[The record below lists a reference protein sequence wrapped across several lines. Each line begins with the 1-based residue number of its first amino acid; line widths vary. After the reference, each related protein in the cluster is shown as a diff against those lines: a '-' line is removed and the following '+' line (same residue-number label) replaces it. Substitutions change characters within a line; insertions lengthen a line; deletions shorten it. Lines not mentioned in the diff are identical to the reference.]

1 MLKHFYT
8 PPTWWAAIYGVAQS
22 RTWLRQLSSSSN
34 QFAIS
39 NNIFLLFFLRW
50 IYLYFKVCF
59 IFSQILFSFLISY
72 LLLKLQDFFFFSNYS
87 ISDIF
92 CVMGNLPGSR
102 RPPPVFCS
110 QEFYLV
116 SQTPSFLEQLQ
127 GTEWRVGEPWK
138 DFLHVPSGYLVK
150 IKCVLLKTSLSSVS

>member
-8 PPTWWAAIYGVAQS
+8 PPTWWAAVYGVAQ
-22 RTWLRQLSSSSN
+22 RLQTRLKQLSSSSN

-50 IYLYFKVCF
+50 VYLYFKVCF
-59 IFSQILFSFLISY
+59 IFSQILWVFFFFFDILFAF
-72 LLLKLQDFFFFSNYS
+72 KATRFFFFFSNYS

-102 RPPPVFCS
+102 RPPLVFCS

-127 GTEWRVGEPWK
+127 GTE
-138 DFLHVPSGYLVK
+138 
-150 IKCVLLKTSLSSVS
+150 